1 MLELQMGEARRM
13 LSYVMSSCESVRK
26 RKWEK
31 TKVKIRKTHSR
42 DGDWVW

>member
-26 RKWEK
+26 MGEDE
-31 TKVKIRKTHSR
+31 S
-42 DGDWVW
+42 